1 MQIGVE
7 LYSKNSLMDNSSE
20 AKRKKDEEQTNTS
33 KEEWFEMKDE
43 VSHYEHYRDGG
54 KGSISFQ

>member
-1 MQIGVE
+1 VQIGVE

-33 KEEWFEMKDE
+33 KEE
-43 VSHYEHYRDGG
+43 
-54 KGSISFQ
+54 